1 MRKQIDIPDEHVPNL
16 RVIAAIDG
24 TNVKKWIE
32 NLVLST
38 VHQRVKKKKFFEKM
52 ISKI

>member
-16 RVIAAIDG
+16 RIIAAIDN

-38 VHQRVKKKKFFEKM
+38 VKQRVTKKKFYNKM
-52 ISKI
+52 IAKL